1 MSVFDRPTSVELL
14 EAVIDFINTEI
25 KSDSY
30 PTNKKFKF
38 QIVLNVLNIVKRE
51 VETGKEVNDK
61 LTKLGSKL
69 FSEENFSIEKLAE
82 RNMLG
87 RLAKS
92 LRLTNEGKNKLFEYF
107 EKGELK

>member
-51 VETGKEVNDK
+51 VETGKEAVSYTH
-61 LTKLGSKL
+61 LTLPTICSV
-69 FSEENFSIEKLAE
+69 
-82 RNMLG
+82 
-87 RLAKS
+87 
-92 LRLTNEGKNKLFEYF
+92 
-107 EKGELK
+107 